1 MWFCWVPSDPGIMSI
16 FIFYYVVHIPCS
28 GDMCGDIQKET
39 DHAIAFALS
48 FLLCQG
54 FIALFR
60 VKWCCFFLVYVSM
73 QVCTCECA
81 YACVVNFEL

>member
-1 MWFCWVPSDPGIMSI
+1 
-16 FIFYYVVHIPCS
+16 
-28 GDMCGDIQKET
+28 MCVDIQKET

-54 FIALFR
+54 FIALFS

-81 YACVVNFEL
+81 YACVVNSEL